1 MFQDGK
7 YNSLDLK
14 KESPDVTS
22 RRIKMQQGLYIGRG
36 NECIER
42 SSKSVANLSLLAR
55 GDGTEVM
62 IQEIKSGENIFMT
75 PGDISELME
84 FAYIL
89 DGEIVYEK
97 DDNDIVLKGGDYFY
111 VHDLKETAHFRVN
124 SDVKI
129 LYVTTQPL
137 FHYLSERIEELKRI
151 ALKSQEKDL
160 YTHNHGD
167 RVKNYSVEIAN
178 KLGLSKESVE
188 NIAFASLFH
197 DIGKINVPDE
207 ILQKPG
213 RLTNEEMELIKMHP
227 LDGAEMVKDTYYK
240 KITKIILE
248 HHERLDGSGYPY
260 GLMGYEISI
269 EAKIIAVADTFDAMI
284 TDRPYRKAVSP
295 PDALYELK
303 ILGGIHYDEKV
314 VNALGEVL
322 LEQGIIKNEKLNE
335 HL

>member
-7 YNSLDLK
+7 FNYNIINLK
-14 KESPDVTS
+14 NESAYVTS

-42 SSKSVANLSLLAR
+42 SGKSVTDLSLIAR

-62 IQEIKSGENIFMT
+62 IQEIQSGENIFMA

-84 FAYIL
+84 FVYIL
-89 DGEIVYEK
+89 DGEIVYK
-97 DDNDIVLKGGDYFY
+97 RDTVNTLLKKGDYFY
-111 VHDLKETAHFRVN
+111 VHHLKETAQFKVN

-129 LYVTTQPL
+129 LYVSTQPL
-137 FHYLSERIEELKRI
+137 FHCLSKRIEELKEI
-151 ALKSQEKDL
+151 ALKSQKKDL

-167 RVKNYSVEIAN
+167 RVKDYSVAIAN
-178 KLGLSKESVE
+178 KLGLSKESIE

-197 DIGKINVPDE
+197 DIGKINVPNE

-213 RLTNEEMELIKMHP
+213 RLTCEEMELIKKHP
-227 LDGAEMVKDTYYK
+227 IDGAEMVKGTYYE
-240 KITKIILE
+240 KITEIIIE

-260 GLMGYEISI
+260 GLMGYEICI

-295 PDALYELK
+295 ADALYELK
-303 ILGGIHYDEKV
+303 ILAGIHYDEKV
-314 VNALGEVL
+314 VDALEETLIEKGM
-322 LEQGIIKNEKLNE
+322 IK
-335 HL
+335 HS

>member
-1 MFQDGK
+1 
-7 YNSLDLK
+7 
-14 KESPDVTS
+14 
-22 RRIKMQQGLYIGRG
+22 MQQGLYIGRS

-42 SSKSVANLSLLAR
+42 SSKNATELSLIAR

-84 FAYIL
+84 FVYIL

-97 DDNDIVLKGGDYFY
+97 DGTDIVLKNGDYFY
-111 VHDLKETAHFRVN
+111 VYHLKETVHFKVN
-124 SDVKI
+124 RDVKI

-137 FHYLSERIEELKRI
+137 FHCLSKRIEDLKEI

-167 RVKNYSVEIAN
+167 RVKDYSVAMAS

-213 RLTNEEMELIKMHP
+213 RLTAEEMELIKKHP
-227 LDGAEMVKDTYYK
+227 IDGAKMVKDTYYE

-295 PDALYELK
+295 SDALDELK

-314 VNALGEVL
+314 VDALREVL
-322 LEQGIIKNEKLNE
+322 LEKGTIEDKK
-335 HL
+335 

>member
-1 MFQDGK
+1 
-7 YNSLDLK
+7 
-14 KESPDVTS
+14 
-22 RRIKMQQGLYIGRG
+22 MQQGLYIGRG

-42 SSKSVANLSLLAR
+42 SSKSVTDLSLIAR

-62 IQEIKSGENIFMT
+62 IQEIKSGENMFMT

-84 FAYIL
+84 FVYIL
-89 DGEIVYEK
+89 DGEILYEK
-97 DDNDIVLKGGDYFY
+97 DGADIVLKKGDYFY
-111 VHDLKETAHFRVN
+111 VHHLKETVYFKVN
-124 SDVKI
+124 SDVKL

-137 FHYLSERIEELKRI
+137 FHCLSKRIEDLKEI
-151 ALKSQEKDL
+151 ALKSQKKDL

-167 RVKNYSVEIAN
+167 RVKDYSVAIGN

-213 RLTNEEMELIKMHP
+213 RLTSAEMELIKKHP
-227 LDGAEMVKDTYYK
+227 IDGAEMVKDTYYE
-240 KITKIILE
+240 KITKIIIE

-295 PDALYELK
+295 SDALNELK

-314 VNALGEVL
+314 VDAFEKVL
-322 LEQGIIKNEKLNE
+322 LEKGIIKERKNDDNL
-335 HL
+335 